1 MISPARP
8 PVHRKEDDMTSTA
21 GRDAP
26 AIDGLNCAA
35 VSREQVLRTL
45 EGGVSAV
52 NLTSMSPFLTLA
64 DSLVE
69 LEENRARIEAMSD
82 VATVVAS
89 VSDIRAAHE
98 AGRLGFI
105 LGTQNSMMIEDDPR
119 LLATMKRLGVRILQP
134 TYNEENALGY
144 GAPFEGEADR
154 GMKPKGIEWIDEMT
168 RLGLIIDLSHCGH
181 RTTSQYLAA
190 AKGPM
195 VVSHANAFSV
205 CPSLRNKKDEHIRA
219 IARTGG
225 LIGAVMWS
233 PAVRHDERPTLDDY
247 LDHVDHLVKLGGVDH
262 VAFASDITEGQA
274 PSPEKWDKSYGPH
287 GYSPNITGVLGPWY
301 VYETRLNVDFQSL
314 AHTPRIWDGM
324 SRRGYS
330 QGDIDK
336 VRSGNWL
343 RVMRDVWGG

>member
-1 MISPARP
+1 MN
-8 PVHRKEDDMTSTA
+8 TTTGA
-21 GRDAP
+21 GRALT
-26 AIDGLNCAA
+26 IDGLNCAA

-52 NLTSMSPFLTLA
+52 NLTAMSPFVGLA
-64 DSLVE
+64 DSLAE
-69 LEENRARIEAMSD
+69 LEANCARIDQMSD
-82 VATVVAS
+82 VATVVRS
-89 VSDIRAAHE
+89 VADIRATHDD
-98 AGRLGFI
+98 GKLGFI
-105 LGTQNSMMIEDDPR
+105 LGTQNSMMVESDLR

-134 TYNEENALGY
+134 TYNEENELGF
-144 GAPFEGEADR
+144 GAPFEGDADK
-154 GMKPKGIEWIDEMT
+154 GMKDKGHKWIDEMT

-181 RTTSQYLAA
+181 RTTHDYLAA

-205 CPSLRNKKDEHIRA
+205 CPSLRNKTDEHVRA
-219 IARTGG
+219 IAKTGG

-247 LDHVDHLVKLGGVDH
+247 LNHVDHLIKVGGIDH
-262 VAFASDITEGQA
+262 VAFASDVTEGQA
-274 PSPEKWDKSYGPH
+274 PSPEKWDKSYGPN

-324 SRRGYS
+324 KQRGYS
-330 QGDIDK
+330 EAEIDK
-336 VRSGNWL
+336 VRAGNWL
-343 RVMRDVWGG
+343 RVMADVWGG